1 MTRFYRAAWL
11 FYLFLSIAGLVGL
24 VALGHP
30 VDLRLFVERGSWW
43 LDVALGLGAG
53 ALLLALW
60 ALLRWRL
67 ESARELE
74 RVLGALVGRLRGEE
88 IVALALISAVGEEVA
103 FRGAL
108 QGWLGLYPAAALFAL
123 LHVGP
128 GATFRPWTLFALAGG
143 LVFGALVEQ
152 RESLGAA
159 IVAHLVVNL
168 VQLRRIATLAP
179 EVSATLSE
187 RPPSRGGATA
197 DSSPD

>member
-24 VALGHP
+24 AALGRP
-30 VDLRLFVERGSWW
+30 IDLRLFVVPERWA
-43 LDVALGLGAG
+43 LDLALGLGAG

-60 ALLRWRL
+60 ALARWRWA
-67 ESARELE
+67 SARELE
-74 RVLGALVGRLRGEE
+74 RTLGALVGRLGGEE
-88 IVALALISAVGEEVA
+88 IVALALISALGEEVA

-108 QGWLGLYPAAALFAL
+108 QSWLGLYPAAALFAL

-152 RESLGAA
+152 RGSLGAA

-168 VQLRRIATLAP
+168 VQLRRIAALGG
-179 EVSATLSE
+179 ESSD
-187 RPPSRGGATA
+187 PPRAG
-197 DSSPD
+197 

>member
-11 FYLFLSIAGLVGL
+11 FYLFLALAGLIGL
-24 VALGHP
+24 AALGRP
-30 VDLRLFVERGSWW
+30 IDLGLFVTPASWW
-43 LDVALGLGAG
+43 LDLALGLGSG
-53 ALLLALW
+53 GLLLALW

-67 ESARELE
+67 ASARELE
-74 RVLGALVGRLRGEE
+74 RTLGALVGRLGGEE
-88 IVALALISAVGEEVA
+88 VVALALISALGEEVA

-108 QGWLGLYPAAALFAL
+108 QAWIGLLPAAALFAL

-143 LVFGALVEQ
+143 LLFGALVVR

-168 VQLRRIATLAP
+168 VQLRRIAALAP
-179 EVSATLSE
+179 
-187 RPPSRGGATA
+187 PGANAPAGPASPA
-197 DSSPD
+197 DD